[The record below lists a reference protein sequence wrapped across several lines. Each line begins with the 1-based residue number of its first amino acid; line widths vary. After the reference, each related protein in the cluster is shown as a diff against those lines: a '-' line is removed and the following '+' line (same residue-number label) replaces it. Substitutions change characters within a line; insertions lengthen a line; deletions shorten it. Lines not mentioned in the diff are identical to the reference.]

1 MVDGNGYNLRGI
13 QFQCGFEVALDVTR
27 FESSTQ
33 FDDGDALAGA
43 IRTGR
48 KVIELR
54 NLQGRERPGG
64 LCRQGMGGDARA
76 MRAKMRPCLRT
87 VVEAQNSSDY
97 AIQFPGDMNGASAA
111 AIQSPWR
118 FVIQQLDVA

>member
-48 KVIELR
+48 KVIELC

-64 LCRQGMGGDARA
+64 VCRQGMGGDAPC
-76 MRAKMRPCLRT
+76 MRAEMRPCLRT
-87 VVEAQNSSDY
+87 GVEAQNTSDY
-97 AIQFPGDMNGASAA
+97 STQFRGEIDWA
-111 AIQSPWR
+111 
-118 FVIQQLDVA
+118 